1 MTNEQRFKLLFL
13 LTTDRG
19 STPNVCAIDDEWG
32 DNTYQLFSQ
41 FKVKI
46 TGHDPEVVE
55 IEAFHD
61 DNDYDLRY
69 CCSKYEGFVRDIDSK
84 TLQLIDDQ
92 LLQSARN
99 RISELEEIIIA
110 YHRQNFVF

>member
-46 TGHDPEVVE
+46 AGHALEVVE
-55 IEAFHD
+55 IEAFSD
-61 DNDYDLRY
+61 DQDYDLRY
-69 CCSKYEGFVRDIDSK
+69 CCSKHEGFVRTIDSK
-84 TLQLIDDQ
+84 ILRLIDDQ
-92 LLQSARN
+92 LIQSARN
-99 RISELEEIIIA
+99 RISELEELIKGGE
-110 YHRQNFVF
+110 